1 MAGTLL
7 VYDDAFPRAR
17 VAAGPIRNTP
27 SADELRDNNY
37 PEPYR
42 LLPIP
47 QASPPDTYFGAIADA
62 ARSMGRLS
70 RLIIFGHG
78 RVANAAVPTGVVRV
92 TTGIVI
98 GASDLTASNASG
110 LRGLRGHFERHAQAE
125 LWVCDAA
132 AAGQAGGQSGV
143 ILCQS
148 IADALGVPVL
158 AATIEQEY
166 GSVGQ
171 RPVPGGGWQST
182 VQFLPWEGRTVRFTP
197 RR

>member
-7 VYDDAFPRAR
+7 VYDEAFPRAT
-17 VAAGPIRNTP
+17 APSGPIRNTP

-37 PEPYR
+37 PAPYR

-47 QASPPDTYFGAIADA
+47 QGSSPDAYFAAMADSARA
-62 ARSMGRLS
+62 AGPLG

-78 RVANAAVPTGVVRV
+78 RVANAAVPSGVVRV
-92 TTGIVI
+92 TTGIVM
-98 GASDLTASNASG
+98 GASDLTAANASG
-110 LRGLRGHFERHAQAE
+110 LRGLRGRFERHGQAE

-158 AATIEQEY
+158 AATIDQQYETTDQK
-166 GSVGQ
+166 
-171 RPVPGGGWQST
+171 PVDGGGWQST
-182 VQFLPWEGRTVRFTP
+182 VQFLPWEGTTVRFTP

>member
-7 VYDDAFPRAR
+7 VYDEAFPRAT
-17 VAAGPIRNTP
+17 APSGPIRNTP

-37 PEPYR
+37 PAPYR

-47 QASPPDTYFGAIADA
+47 QASQPDAYFAAMADA
-62 ARSMGRLS
+62 ARAAGPLS
-70 RLIIFGHG
+70 RLVIFGHG
-78 RVANAAVPTGVVRV
+78 RVANAAVPSGVVKV
-92 TTGIVI
+92 TTGIVV
-98 GASDLTASNASG
+98 GASDLTAANASG
-110 LRGLRGHFERHAQAE
+110 LRGRFERHGQAE

-158 AATIEQEY
+158 AATIEQQYETTD
-166 GSVGQ
+166 Q
-171 RPVPGGGWQST
+171 KPVDGGGWQST
-182 VQFLPWEGRTVRFTP
+182 VQFLPWEGTTVRFTP